1 VKMQQNMDAR
11 CDDTDAAELQRAA
24 IREAIAYKVDEIDAH
39 GVAMNQRYKSS
50 AVVTDGQ
57 PEPAFEKDAELHYQP
72 TTWPGARLPHAW
84 LFGPAGEKVSTLDLT
99 GHGVFTILT
108 GIGGDGW
115 VQAAK
120 VLGKEFGMTI
130 VVHKIGPRQQWQDL
144 VGDWANA
151 REIRDSG
158 ALLVRPDHHVAW
170 RAEGMVADPE
180 AELRRVLNSI
190 LKK

>member
-1 VKMQQNMDAR
+1 MD
-11 CDDTDAAELQRAA
+11 
-24 IREAIAYKVDEIDAH
+24 I
-39 GVAMNQRYKSS
+39 
-50 AVVTDGQ
+50 
-57 PEPAFEKDAELHYQP
+57 
-72 TTWPGARLPHAW
+72 
-84 LFGPAGEKVSTLDLT
+84 T
-99 GHGVFTILT
+99 GHGVFTVLT

-115 VQAAK
+115 VEAAES
-120 VLGKEFGMTI
+120 LGKEFGITI
-130 VVHKIGPRQQWQDL
+130 AVHKIGPRQEWQDL